1 MIRSGRV
8 VTRAWAYLQEEADT
22 LKQGFVALLI
32 SSGGNLLAGLA
43 LGLMTH
49 TLEALPGLMV
59 LIPAAIG
66 MRGNIFGALGSRLG
80 TAIHSGIF
88 ELSRRREGILA
99 QNIYVSTVL
108 GLIMSLFLGIL
119 AWLVSLIFGLE
130 SISWTDFVVIS
141 TLGGIISGVVVL
153 VTTVLIAVASYRW
166 GWDADNVS
174 TPLVTTAG
182 DLVTIPSLYL
192 ATFVAGIPYVTPILS
207 AILIV
212 VSMVSL
218 IMALFS
224 GLNIVYK
231 VLLES
236 LPTLLLAG
244 LVVILAGVMV
254 ESRIKAL
261 IALPALLVMIPIF
274 IDNSGNIGGIL
285 SARLA
290 SKLHLGLINSHRIP
304 ELAAWREFGIIY
316 IFGGPVFTVVGV
328 TSHLVSRLVG
338 LGSPGLLEMVGIGLV
353 AGLMTTTLAIL
364 VAYYTAVGTFRFGLD
379 PDNHGIPAVTSGMDF
394 LGIFSLILTMV
405 LFGLG

>member
-1 MIRSGRV
+1 MV
-8 VTRAWAYLQEEADT
+8 T

-32 SSGGNLLAGLA
+32 CSGGNLLAGLA

-99 QNIYVSTVL
+99 QNIYASTVL

-212 VSMVSL
+212 ISMVSL

-236 LPTLLLAG
+236 LPTLLLAS
-244 LVVILAGVMV
+244 LVFILAGVMV
-254 ESRIKAL
+254 ESSINAL
-261 IALPALLVMIPIF
+261 IALPALLVMIPLF

-290 SKLHLGLINSHRIP
+290 SRLHLGLINSHRIP
-304 ELAAWREFGIIY
+304 EPAAWREFGIIY
-316 IFGGPVFTVVGV
+316 IFQEHKVRFGPIYPAFAPAHRQDV
-328 TSHLVSRLVG
+328 H
-338 LGSPGLLEMVGIGLV
+338 PGLRLQRKATQRISHHLR
-353 AGLMTTTLAIL
+353 AGPHGSADDHLSILAQGSGYER
-364 VAYYTAVGTFRFGLD
+364 VQLD
-379 PDNHGIPAVTSGMDF
+379 VLLYDYGHL
-394 LGIFSLILTMV
+394 LG
-405 LFGLG
+405 

>member
-8 VTRAWAYLQEEADT
+8 ATRAWAYLQEEVVT

-32 SSGGNLLAGLA
+32 CSGGNLLAGLA

-212 VSMVSL
+212 ISMVSL

-261 IALPALLVMIPIF
+261 IALPALLVMIPLF
-274 IDNSGNIGGIL
+274 IDNSGNMGGIL

-304 ELAAWREFGIIY
+304 EPAAWREFGIIY
-316 IFGGPVFTVVGV
+316 IFGGPVFTMVGV

-338 LGSPGLLEMVGIGLV
+338 LGSPGLLEMVGISLV

-364 VAYYTAVGTFRFGLD
+364 VAYYIAVGTFRFGLD
-379 PDNHGIPAVTSGMDF
+379 PDNHGIPAVTSSMDF
-394 LGIFSLILTMV
+394 LGIFFLIFTMV
-405 LFGLG
+405 LFGLV

>member
-8 VTRAWAYLQEEADT
+8 ATRAWAYLQEEVVT

-32 SSGGNLLAGLA
+32 CSGGNLLAGLA

-212 VSMVSL
+212 ISMV
-218 IMALFS
+218 
-224 GLNIVYK
+224 
-231 VLLES
+231 
-236 LPTLLLAG
+236 
-244 LVVILAGVMV
+244 
-254 ESRIKAL
+254 
-261 IALPALLVMIPIF
+261 
-274 IDNSGNIGGIL
+274 
-285 SARLA
+285 
-290 SKLHLGLINSHRIP
+290 
-304 ELAAWREFGIIY
+304 
-316 IFGGPVFTVVGV
+316 
-328 TSHLVSRLVG
+328 
-338 LGSPGLLEMVGIGLV
+338 
-353 AGLMTTTLAIL
+353 
-364 VAYYTAVGTFRFGLD
+364 
-379 PDNHGIPAVTSGMDF
+379 
-394 LGIFSLILTMV
+394 
-405 LFGLG
+405 

>member
-1 MIRSGRV
+1 MV
-8 VTRAWAYLQEEADT
+8 T

-32 SSGGNLLAGLA
+32 CSGGNLLAGLA

-212 VSMVSL
+212 ISMVSL

-261 IALPALLVMIPIF
+261 IALPALLVMIPLF
-274 IDNSGNIGGIL
+274 IDNSGNMGGIL

-304 ELAAWREFGIIY
+304 EPAAWREFGIIY
-316 IFGGPVFTVVGV
+316 IFGGPVFTMVGV

-338 LGSPGLLEMVGIGLV
+338 LGSPGLLEMVGISLV

-364 VAYYTAVGTFRFGLD
+364 VAYYIAVGTFRFGLD
-379 PDNHGIPAVTSGMDF
+379 PDNHGIPAVTSSMDF
-394 LGIFSLILTMV
+394 LGIFFLIFTMV
-405 LFGLG
+405 LFGLV